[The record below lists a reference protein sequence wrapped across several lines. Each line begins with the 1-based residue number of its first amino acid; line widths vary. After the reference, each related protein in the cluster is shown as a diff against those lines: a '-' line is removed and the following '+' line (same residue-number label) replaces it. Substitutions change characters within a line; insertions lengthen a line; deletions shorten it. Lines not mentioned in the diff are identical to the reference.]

1 MADDQLGFDFGEPLS
16 SSQAPSNGLENKN
29 YNSFEEINE
38 DFGQWLVDEN
48 IVSKSSAGAYKGY
61 MRAIVDDIEYK
72 YRGHWFEKSIL
83 AFTKAP
89 EQKNADVFLK
99 TADYIDFNKKFSEG
113 QEKKNWSNRFSGF
126 NRFVDFLEKK
136 YSTKIERYWS
146 NAAKISFW
154 KGGEASDIFDP
165 FELKDCLIGV
175 TTKGRAVY
183 DCMKSIELIAEEQCK
198 DYGAG
203 DEKLEAAR
211 EMLNADIL
219 RHTHSKNGDKVPL
232 FCQTEYKKDDLFVDY
247 PIEEPYNFPKCSL
260 GTDFMGE
267 CSIFSLSDM
276 AKVLV
281 GTGDFTKETAVK
293 YIYSLELDDNQIVVD
308 DLFERIDING

>member
-1 MADDQLGFDFGEPLS
+1 MADDQLAFDFGEPLS
-16 SSQAPSNGLENKN
+16 TSKAPSNALENKN

-113 QEKKNWSNRFSGF
+113 QEQKNWSNRFSGF

-154 KGGEASDIFDP
+154 KGGEASEIFDP

-198 DYGAG
+198 DCGAG

-232 FCQTEYKKDDLFVDY
+232 FCQTEYRKDDLFVDY
-247 PIEEPYNFPKCSL
+247 PIEEPYNFPHCSL

-281 GTGDFTKETAVK
+281 GTGDFTKESAVK
-293 YIYSLELDDNQIVVD
+293 YIYSLELADNQIVVD